1 MHGRINNLQTTG
13 EIVLKER
20 MMLANETP
28 DEFIARLARAMAPR
42 KAAAIEELL
51 RSATMIPS
59 SAVCRYYNA
68 GLGRPS
74 ACYLFVFSNNYNADV
89 KLAELWNVTN
99 MAIKGT
105 GVGVGADNLKSH
117 TSTVEGE
124 IQNSFV
130 DICKFISQAINLS
143 VTIRKSRMAVYVSLH
158 NISAYMCLGLRQQNN
173 LITPNVFYGIMIPD
187 VFMKINK
194 EHDDDA
200 AMWYFFD
207 GSAALDGRSLN
218 ECYGDEYEQLYRR
231 MVDENMYVKS
241 MSARTL
247 LGEIV
252 SCIAENGFP
261 YIIWRDRVNEY
272 NGQKALGAVQTLNLC
287 AEVCQH
293 SSDSFV
299 ERDASYCTLMTL
311 NVAAFCETYTRAW
324 HEIKKDFNDA
334 DLPFALVESIV
345 ERGDT
350 LLTHCLYAGYMCTLA
365 LNYMLGD
372 SARRE
377 IGVSPTG
384 LFDAVCIKY
393 GVETA
398 YDRAMI
404 DSAGPVAEHIYLGC
418 VLASIVYNR
427 LYKIE
432 CVNFKHSAFAR
443 GMFQFDLRQ
452 STPSLKDQWNVV
464 RSYAKEGMANSM
476 LTAQAPAAT
485 TSLITNVTESSQF
498 PLPGKITTKNSK
510 TGRFAD
516 LPFYAYFTNDAA
528 PKPHRDVSV
537 RKQVK
542 VYANMAPYIDQTQSV
557 IVNCKP
563 ENEEVLKA
571 IYYTYREKMKTG
583 IYYLSFIS
591 STQYISLGNDKKR
604 ALSKFSECS
613 ACTL

>member
-1 MHGRINNLQTTG
+1 MYGRINRLQNTG
-13 EIVLKER
+13 DIILRER

-28 DEFIARLARAMAPR
+28 DEFIVRLARAIIPHR
-42 KAAAIEELL
+42 AAAVKELL

-74 ACYLFVFSNNYNADV
+74 ACYLFVFSRDYNADV

-117 TSTVEGE
+117 TSTLEGE

-143 VTIRKSRMAVYVSLH
+143 VTVRKSRMAVYVSLH

-187 VFMKINK
+187 VFMKAV
-194 EHDDDA
+194 ERDD

-207 GSAALDGRSLN
+207 GSAALEGRSLN

-231 MVDENMYVKS
+231 MVDEGMYVKS
-241 MSARTL
+241 MSARAL

-272 NGQKALGAVQTLNLC
+272 NGQKALGTIQTLNLC

-293 SSDSFV
+293 SSDSLL
-299 ERDASYCTLMTL
+299 ERNASFCTLMTL
-311 NVAAFCETYTRAW
+311 NVAAFCETYTQAW
-324 HEIKKDFNDA
+324 HEMREDFRDA
-334 DLPFALVESIV
+334 ALPFALVESIV
-345 ERGDT
+345 EKGDS
-350 LLTHCLYAGYMCTLA
+350 LLTHCMYAGYMCTLV

-398 YDRAMI
+398 YDGAMEE
-404 DSAGPVAEHIYLGC
+404 SVGPIAEHIYLGC
-418 VLASIVYNR
+418 VLASVVYNR
-427 LYKIE
+427 LYKVE

-443 GMFQFDLRQ
+443 GQFQFDLRQ
-452 STPSLKDQWNVV
+452 CTPSLRDQWNIV

-498 PLPGKITTKNSK
+498 PLPGEITTKNSK

-516 LPFYAYFTNDAA
+516 LPFYAYFTNGGGAV
-528 PKPHRDVSV
+528 KPHRDVSV

-557 IVNCKP
+557 IVNCRP
-563 ENEEVLKA
+563 ENEEVLKT
-571 IYYTYREKMKTG
+571 IYYTYKEKMKTG